1 MISGYDFWIFP
12 QIHRLLKSG
21 KLIHKNK
28 DVEMWKTPLKDK
40 KKHSQCGKLKNVEI
54 FIQNKCEL
62 FYNS

>member
-1 MISGYDFWIFP
+1 MV
-12 QIHRLLKSG
+12 LKSG

-28 DVEMWKTPLKDK
+28 DVEMWKTPYNAKRK
-40 KKHSQCGKLKNVEI
+40 RQHCGKLKNVEI